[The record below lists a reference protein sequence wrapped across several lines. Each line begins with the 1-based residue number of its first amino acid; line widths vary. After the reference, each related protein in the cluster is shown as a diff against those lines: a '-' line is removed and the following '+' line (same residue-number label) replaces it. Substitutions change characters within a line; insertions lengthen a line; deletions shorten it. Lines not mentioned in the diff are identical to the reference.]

1 MPWISPLPLKLVACT
16 SPNDWDRLADD
27 ETLLPIAPHPGAY
40 GDVRPRHCHE
50 GIDIYGPP
58 DTPVLAV
65 EDGTVVAVTPFGG
78 AATREGYWHDMEA
91 VLVVGASG
99 LIVYG
104 EIAPLKGL
112 LPATVIKAG
121 TQIGNLYPKDY
132 KYNNANRHK
141 DEGKHTFFIHLE
153 LHDAKVRKPVK
164 WLVGQPQPST
174 MRDPTPFLLEAA
186 VRRINGITK
195 AD

>member
-1 MPWISPLPLKLVACT
+1 MPWISPLPLKMVACK
-16 SPNDWDRLADD
+16 SPDDWSRLADD
-27 ETLLPIAPHPGAY
+27 ETILPVPPHPGAF

-58 DTPVLAV
+58 DMPVLAV
-65 EDGTVVAVTPFGG
+65 EDGTVIGVTPLGG
-78 AATREGYWHDMEA
+78 GATREAYWHDMEA

-104 EIAPLKGL
+104 EIIPLKGL

-132 KYNNANRHK
+132 NYKNANRHK
-141 DEGKHTFFIHLE
+141 EVGRHTFFVHLE
-153 LHDAKVRKPVK
+153 LHDAKVRKPSK
-164 WLVGQPQPST
+164 WLVDQGKPGT

-186 VRRINGITK
+186 VRTL
-195 AD
+195 D